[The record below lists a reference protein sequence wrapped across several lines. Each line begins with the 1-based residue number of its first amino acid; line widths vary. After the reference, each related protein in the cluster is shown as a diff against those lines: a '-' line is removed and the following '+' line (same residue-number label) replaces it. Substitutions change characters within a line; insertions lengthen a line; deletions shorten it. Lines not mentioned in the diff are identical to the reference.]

1 MIRITLACAGK
12 LKENYLR
19 EAEQEF
25 IKRLGAY
32 CQLEIRCIPEE
43 KMPDDPSPAVKEQV
57 LEKETDRILKLI
69 PEHSFVVLLDL
80 RGKEISSPQLAEKMG
95 QWMVGGV
102 SHLTFV
108 IGGPFGYTDAL
119 RKRADFRWSFSLLT
133 FTHQMIRI
141 LLLEQIYRAFKIMRK
156 EKYHH

>member
-25 IKRLGAY
+25 TKRLGAY

-57 LEKETDRILKLI
+57 LEKETERILKLI

-80 RGKEISSPQLAEKMG
+80 RGKEISSPSWQKKWDSGWWEGSA
-95 QWMVGGV
+95 
-102 SHLTFV
+102 
-108 IGGPFGYTDAL
+108 I
-119 RKRADFRWSFSLLT
+119 
-133 FTHQMIRI
+133 
-141 LLLEQIYRAFKIMRK
+141 
-156 EKYHH
+156 

>member
-19 EAEQEF
+19 EAEKEF
-25 IKRLGAY
+25 TKRLGAY
-32 CQLEIRCIPEE
+32 CQLETRCIPEE
-43 KMPDDPSPAVKEQV
+43 KMPENPSPAVKEQV
-57 LEKETDRILKLI
+57 LEKETERILKLI

-80 RGKEISSPQLAEKMG
+80 RGKEISSPQLAEKME
-95 QWMVGGV
+95 QWMVEGV

-119 RKRADFRWSFSLLT
+119 RKRADFRWSFSPLT